1 MGSPGPQIYIDL
13 AMGVPQNQ
21 DSPYPQHS
29 LYIGHFHVTSLPSR
43 LRREQKTAAMFVYN
57 EIGASM
63 AIFTK

>member
-21 DSPYPQHS
+21 GSPYPRHS
-29 LYIGHFHVTSLPSR
+29 LYIERFHVTSLGK
-43 LRREQKTAAMFVYN
+43 QKTAAMLVYN

-63 AIFTK
+63 AIFTKRVIYL